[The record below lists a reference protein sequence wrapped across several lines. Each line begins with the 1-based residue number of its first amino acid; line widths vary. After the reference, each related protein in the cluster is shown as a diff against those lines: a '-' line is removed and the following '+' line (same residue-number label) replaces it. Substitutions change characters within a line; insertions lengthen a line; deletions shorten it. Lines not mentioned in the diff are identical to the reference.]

1 MAVQVIVLLSEVILL
16 TAAWWLPGSDI
27 AVTACALLIDLLIIS
42 PLKAGRAFFFETLTA
57 DGDAARV
64 SLLFRYYRHGYER
77 TVGWRLLLWAS
88 RLIWGAVLCLPAFLL
103 FAYSGVLAE
112 GAPTV
117 QDRILSMAL
126 FGFGLL
132 LLVTALIVVEIILFR
147 LVPIPYLLSH
157 PGGLRGAL
165 SLSRQM
171 MHGRVSTLTL
181 LYLDHAGWLLAC
193 LLVFPC
199 VYTSVLFHTARAA
212 TIRQFLRQI
221 RPENAANLLQ
231 RRKKYGRMG
240 R

>member
-1 MAVQVIVLLSEVILL
+1 MQVIVLVAEVVLL

-27 AVTACALLIDLLIIS
+27 AITACALLIDLLMIS

-57 DGDAARV
+57 DGDAARL

-77 TVGWRLLLWAS
+77 TVYWRLLLWAS
-88 RLIWGAVLCLPAFLL
+88 RLLWSSLLCLPAFFL
-103 FAYSGVLAE
+103 FAYSGVLSE
-112 GAPTV
+112 GTPSL
-117 QDRILSMAL
+117 QDRVLSMAL

-132 LLVTALIVVEIILFR
+132 LLVTAFIAIEIILFR
-147 LVPIPYLLSH
+147 LVPVPYLLSH

-165 SLSRQM
+165 SLSRRM
-171 MHGRVSTLTL
+171 MRGRVSTLTL
-181 LYLDHAGWLLAC
+181 LYLDHAGWLLSC
-193 LLVFPC
+193 LLLFPYVF
-199 VYTSVLFHTARAA
+199 TSALFQTARAA

-221 RPENAANLLQ
+221 PPENAPHLLQ